1 MPKKTNELEEELFRF
16 TKKQLF
22 GGGKVRTLE
31 DAFEEALELKP
42 EKQDDTEDSDQ
53 CI

>member
-1 MPKKTNELEEELFRF
+1 MNTRDLEEKLFQF
-16 TKKQLF
+16 TKKSLF
-22 GGGKVRTLE
+22 GGLKERTLE
-31 DAFEEALELKP
+31 DAFEKALELKP